1 MKRSS
6 WLPTM
11 RIAAENFGETIRRGR
26 AIATRSAV
34 EPILKRT
41 DYLSSID
48 AADLDALALPKK
60 RHWPIFN

>member
-1 MKRSS
+1 
-6 WLPTM
+6 M